1 MFGNKKV
8 DEKFLKAS
16 KEHVI
21 IYQHIETFQ
30 KIIAAKNKD
39 GLFHALKES
48 LEAFEKDMQAHFELE
63 ESVLFPAALTC
74 IASLE
79 TCDQVLKF
87 QKEHGYFEK
96 DLESIRQQ
104 MHHLIDEER
113 DVTEE
118 ALNGLADLLK
128 GFKTHA
134 LAESNLYS
142 QMDAEKAC
150 QRLLKGIAIP
160 A

>member
-1 MFGNKKV
+1 MFGTKKV

-16 KEHVI
+16 KEHII
-21 IYQHIETFQ
+21 IYQHIEAFQ
-30 KIIAAKNKD
+30 KIIEAENKE
-39 GLFHALKES
+39 GLFISLKNA
-48 LEAFEKDMQAHFELE
+48 LEAFKKDIQAHFELE

-74 IASLE
+74 ISSLE

-96 DLESIRQQ
+96 DLQSIRQK
-104 MHHLIDEER
+104 MHVQDEGEKNVPE
-113 DVTEE
+113 DI
-118 ALNGLADLLK
+118 LNDLADLLK

-142 QMDAEKAC
+142 QMDREKAC
-150 QRLLKGIAIP
+150 QRLMKGIAILG
-160 A
+160 